1 MAMDAQ
7 TLQRLQA
14 LWKSARGKYDS
25 FYAELESVQREIGAG
40 KLEQWCSDNLRMSY
54 STIMSR
60 RKMLL
65 GPDEARVKKTFAE
78 ADQKDLPR
86 LRADVSRL
94 QEENANLNGLLDE
107 VLEHLRVVEEAA
119 PRADGRLERRCGWCE
134 GTFITQSLAAKYCSV
149 RCRVASHRAAKHG
162 A

>member
-1 MAMDAQ
+1 MDAQ
-7 TLQRLQA
+7 TPQRLQA
-14 LWKSARGKYDS
+14 LWNSARKKYDS

-60 RKMLL
+60 REMLL
-65 GPDEARVKKTFAE
+65 GPDEERVKKTFAE
-78 ADQKDLPR
+78 ADQKDLSR

-94 QEENANLNGLLDE
+94 QEENAELELLVEDLMGL
-107 VLEHLRVVEEAA
+107 A
-119 PRADGRLERRCGWCE
+119 PRADGRLERICGWCE
-134 GTFITQSLAAKYCSV
+134 EIFITQSLAAKYCSV
-149 RCRVASHRAAKHG
+149 RCRVAAHRAAKHN